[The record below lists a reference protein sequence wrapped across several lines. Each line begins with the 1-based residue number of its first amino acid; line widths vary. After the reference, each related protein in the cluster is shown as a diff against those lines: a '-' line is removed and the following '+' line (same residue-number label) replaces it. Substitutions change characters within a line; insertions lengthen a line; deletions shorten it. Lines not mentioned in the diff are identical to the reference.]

1 MRLYSILRQMAKR
14 QNERQ
19 KRDDMKERTQMA
31 LFTDEEEKRI
41 SAAIAAAEQ
50 KTSGEIVAVVTAASE
65 SYFYVPFMWAAIL
78 ALLVPWPLI
87 YLTWW
92 PMHVVYFVQ
101 LATFLILVLLLMPRG
116 VRVGLVPRSIKH
128 AHAHRRAVEQF
139 LSQSLHTT
147 AGRTGVLIFVSVA
160 ERYAEVLADS
170 GINAKVP
177 TGTWQAIVDHLT
189 GDIADGRAAD
199 GFVHAIED
207 AGALLAQ
214 HFPPGSV
221 DPNELPDHLIV
232 LEEGRWL

>member
-1 MRLYSILRQMAKR
+1 
-14 QNERQ
+14 
-19 KRDDMKERTQMA
+19 MA
-31 LFTDEEEKRI
+31 LFTEAEEQRI
-41 SAAIAAAEQ
+41 SAAIASAER

-65 SYFYVPFMWAAIL
+65 SYFYVPFMWAAMI
-78 ALLVPWPLI
+78 ALLVPWPMI

-92 PMHVVYFVQ
+92 PMHVVYFIQ

-116 VRVGLVPRSIKH
+116 VRVGLVPRSIRR

-147 AGRTGVLIFVSVA
+147 TGRTGVLIFVSVA

-177 TGTWQAIVDHLT
+177 AGTWQTIVDRLT
-189 GDIADGRAAD
+189 SELADGRAAD
-199 GFVHAIED
+199 GFVHAIEQ

-214 HFPPGSV
+214 HFPPGTN

-232 LEEGRWL
+232 LD

>member
-1 MRLYSILRQMAKR
+1 
-14 QNERQ
+14 
-19 KRDDMKERTQMA
+19 MA
-31 LFTDEEEKRI
+31 LFTDAEEQRI
-41 SAAIAAAEQ
+41 SDAIAGAER

-65 SYFYVPFMWAAIL
+65 SYFYVPFMWAAIV

-101 LATFLILVLLLMPRG
+101 LATFLVLALMLMPRS
-116 VRVGLVPRSIKH
+116 VRVGLVPKSIKR
-128 AHAHRRAVEQF
+128 AHAQRRAVEQF

-160 ERYAEVLADS
+160 ERHAQVLADS

-177 TGTWQAIVDHLT
+177 AGTWEAIVAHLT
-189 GDIADGRAAD
+189 ADLADGRAAD
-199 GFVHAIED
+199 GFVHAIEQ

-214 HFPPGSV
+214 HFPPGSG

-232 LEEGRWL
+232 LD

>member
-1 MRLYSILRQMAKR
+1 MRLLMVLRQIAKR
-14 QNERQ
+14 QKQRQ
-19 KRDDMKERTQMA
+19 RLRDMKERTSMA
-31 LFTDEEEKRI
+31 LFSDADKLRI
-41 SAAIAAAEQ
+41 SEAIAAAER

-65 SYFYVPFMWAAIL
+65 SYFYVPFMWAAII

-92 PMHVVYFVQ
+92 PMHVTYFAQ
-101 LATFLILVLLLMPRG
+101 LATFLILVLLLMPRS
-116 VRVGLVPRSIKH
+116 VRVGLVPRSIKRS
-128 AHAHRRAVEQF
+128 HAHRRAVEQF

-177 TGTWQAIVDHLT
+177 AGTWQGIVDHLT
-189 GDIADGRAAD
+189 KDLADGRAVD
-199 GFVHAIED
+199 GFVHAIEM
-207 AGALLAQ
+207 AGTHLAQ
-214 HFPPGSV
+214 HFPPGSG

-232 LEEGRWL
+232 LD

>member
-1 MRLYSILRQMAKR
+1 MRLLSILRQLAKR
-14 QNERQ
+14 ERE
-19 KRDDMKERTQMA
+19 KRRRNNMKERASMA
-31 LFTDEEEKRI
+31 LFTDAEKLRI
-41 SAAIAAAEQ
+41 SEAIATAEK
-50 KTSGEIVAVVTAASE
+50 KTSGEIVAVVTAMSE
-65 SYFYVPFMWAAIL
+65 SYFYVPFMWAAII

-116 VRVGLVPRSIKH
+116 IRVGLVPRSIKI

-160 ERYAEVLADS
+160 ERYAEVLADNS
-170 GINAKVP
+170 INAKVEQ
-177 TGTWQAIVDHLT
+177 GTWQAIVDHLT
-189 GDIADGRAAD
+189 QDIADGRAAD
-199 GFVHAIED
+199 GFVHAIEA

-214 HFPPGSV
+214 HFPPGST

-232 LEEGRWL
+232 LDDVRWL